1 MDRQQSRVIDLLRF
15 PLAVLVVMCH
25 CGFLDGGG
33 TAVQIFFSETLPHVA
48 VPLFLLFSGYLFFK
62 EGQFDGALYW
72 RKLKSRFRTLFIPY
86 IVWSTICFII
96 AVVQG
101 QVTPSFLHYFRGL
114 WDTELWNDGVTFSRS
129 LPGYPVN
136 MPLWFI
142 RDLMILVLI
151 SPLIWFLLKKTRG
164 WGILLFTIWWFP
176 AHDKFFGFGAD
187 SLFFFSLGALFAM
200 KQVNFVQLARKYAIP
215 LYIAA
220 GVMLVVDYL
229 VMYRNY
235 MQYHELRFNWL
246 VFNVYVLCITSATLA
261 LAGKLA
267 GKKCSDVLIRL
278 SGASF
283 FLYAAHILW
292 LEPLRDALLKVL
304 SPASEFAVILFYFA
318 FIAFHCTVVTA
329 LFFLMCKYLP
339 KTTALITGGRVSSAS

>member
-1 MDRQQSRVIDLLRF
+1 MDRLQSRVIDLLRY

-62 EGQFDGALYW
+62 EGRFDGALY
-72 RKLKSRFRTLFIPY
+72 RHKLKSRFRTLFIPY
-86 IVWSTICFII
+86 IIWSTLCFII

-101 QVTPSFLHYFRGL
+101 QVTPTIPHYLQGL
-114 WDTELWNDGVTFSRS
+114 WDTALWNEGTSFSRT

-151 SPLIWFLLKKTRG
+151 SPLIWFLIQNTRG
-164 WGILLFTIWWFP
+164 WGILLMAAWWFP

-200 KQVNFVQLARKYAIP
+200 KRVNFVQWARKYAVP
-215 LYIAA
+215 FYVAA
-220 GVMLVVDYL
+220 GVMLVADYV
-229 VMYRNY
+229 VMYKNY
-235 MQYHELRFNWL
+235 LAYHELRFNWL
-246 VFNVYVLCITSATLA
+246 VFNIYVVSIMGATLA
-261 LAGKLA
+261 IASKMADKPFAGR
-267 GKKCSDVLIRL
+267 LIRL
-278 SGASF
+278 SSASF
-283 FLYAAHILW
+283 FLYATHILW
-292 LEPLRDALLKVL
+292 LEPLRDYLLKVL
-304 SPASEFAVILFYFA
+304 APTSDTAVILFYFA
-318 FIAFHCTVVTA
+318 FIAFHCTIVTV
-329 LFFLMCKYLP
+329 LYFLMRQFLP
-339 KTTALITGGRVSSAS
+339 KSTAVLTGGRV

>member
-1 MDRQQSRVIDLLRF
+1 MDRLQSRVIDLLRY

-25 CGFLDGGG
+25 CGFLSGGG

-62 EGQFDGALYW
+62 EGRFDGALY
-72 RKLKSRFRTLFIPY
+72 RHKLKSRFRTLFIPY
-86 IVWSTICFII
+86 IIWSTLCFII

-101 QVTPSFLHYFRGL
+101 QVTPTIPHYLQGL
-114 WDTELWNDGVTFSRS
+114 WDTALWNEGTSFSRT

-151 SPLIWFLLKKTRG
+151 SSLIWFLIQKTRG
-164 WGILLFTIWWFP
+164 WGILLMAAWWFP

-200 KQVNFVQLARKYAIP
+200 KRVNFVQWARKYAVP
-215 LYIAA
+215 FYVAA
-220 GVMLVVDYL
+220 GVMLVADYV
-229 VMYRNY
+229 VMYKNY
-235 MQYHELRFNWL
+235 LAYHELRFNWL
-246 VFNVYVLCITSATLA
+246 VFNIYVVSIMGATLA
-261 LAGKLA
+261 IASKMADKPFAGRI
-267 GKKCSDVLIRL
+267 IRL
-278 SGASF
+278 SSASF

-292 LEPLRDALLKVL
+292 LEPLREFLLQVL
-304 SPASEFAVILFYFA
+304 APTSDTAVILFYFA
-318 FIAFHCTVVTA
+318 FIAFHCTIVTV
-329 LFFLMCKYLP
+329 LYFLMRRFLP
-339 KTTALITGGRVSSAS
+339 KSTAVLTGGRV

>member
-1 MDRQQSRVIDLLRF
+1 MDKLQSRVIDLLRY

-33 TAVQIFFSETLPHVA
+33 IAVQIFFSETLPHVA
-48 VPLFLLFSGYLFFK
+48 VPLFLHFSGYLFFK
-62 EGQFDGALYW
+62 EGEFDKTLYL
-72 RKLKSRFRTLFIPY
+72 RKLKSRFRTLFVPY
-86 IVWSTICFII
+86 I
-96 AVVQG
+96 
-101 QVTPSFLHYFRGL
+101 
-114 WDTELWNDGVTFSRS
+114 
-129 LPGYPVN
+129 
-136 MPLWFI
+136 
-142 RDLMILVLI
+142 
-151 SPLIWFLLKKTRG
+151 IWFLLKKTRG
-164 WGILLFTIWWFP
+164 WGILLFAIWWFS

-187 SLFFFSLGALFAM
+187 SLLFFSLGALFAM
-200 KQVNFVQLARKYAIP
+200 KQANFVQLARKYAIP

-292 LEPLRDALLKVL
+292 LEPLRDTLLKAM
-304 SPASEFAVILFYFA
+304 SPTSDAAVILFYFV
-318 FIAFHCTVVTA
+318 FIAFHCATVTA
-329 LFFLMCKYLP
+329 LYFLMRRFLP
-339 KTTALITGGRVSSAS
+339 KTTAVLTGCRV

>member
-1 MDRQQSRVIDLLRF
+1 MDKLQSRVIDLLRY

-62 EGQFDGALYW
+62 EGRFDGALY
-72 RKLKSRFRTLFIPY
+72 RHKLKSRFRTLFIPY
-86 IVWSTICFII
+86 IIWSTLCFII

-101 QVTPSFLHYFRGL
+101 QVTPTLLHYAEGL
-114 WDTELWNDGVTFSRS
+114 WDTALWNDGTTFSRT

-151 SPLIWFLLKKTRG
+151 SPLIWFLIQKTRG
-164 WGILLFTIWWFP
+164 WGILLMAAWWFP

-200 KQVNFVQLARKYAIP
+200 KQVNFVQLARKYAVP
-215 LYIAA
+215 FYIAA
-220 GVMLVVDYL
+220 GIMLVVDFL
-229 VMYRNY
+229 VMYKNY
-235 MQYHELRFNWL
+235 LAYHELRFNWL
-246 VFNVYVLCITSATLA
+246 VFNVYVVSIMGATLA
-261 LAGKLA
+261 FAGKMA
-267 GKKCSDVLIRL
+267 DKPFADRLIQL
-278 SGASF
+278 SSVSF

-292 LEPLRDALLKVL
+292 LEPVRDYLLKVL
-304 SPASEFAVILFYFA
+304 APSSNAAVILFYFA
-318 FIAFHCTVVTA
+318 FIAFQCTIVTA
-329 LFFLMCKYLP
+329 LYFLMRRFLP
-339 KTTALITGGRVSSAS
+339 KTTAVLTGGRV